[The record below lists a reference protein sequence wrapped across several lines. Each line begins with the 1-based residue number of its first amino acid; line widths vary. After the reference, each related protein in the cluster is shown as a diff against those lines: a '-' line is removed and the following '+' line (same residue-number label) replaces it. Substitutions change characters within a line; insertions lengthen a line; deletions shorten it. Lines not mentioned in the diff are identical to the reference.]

1 MDIKKI
7 IAGIFLIIA
16 MALGIFIGF
25 KTGPAQ
31 ADTAYGTGVVVT
43 QDVQQAHEVPQ
54 SALRLRG
61 N

>member
-7 IAGIFLIIA
+7 ITGIFIIIA
-16 MALGIFIGF
+16 LALGIFIGF
-25 KTGPAQ
+25 KTVPAQ

-43 QDVQQAHEVPQ
+43 QGVQEANEVPQ
-54 SALRLRG
+54 STLRLRG